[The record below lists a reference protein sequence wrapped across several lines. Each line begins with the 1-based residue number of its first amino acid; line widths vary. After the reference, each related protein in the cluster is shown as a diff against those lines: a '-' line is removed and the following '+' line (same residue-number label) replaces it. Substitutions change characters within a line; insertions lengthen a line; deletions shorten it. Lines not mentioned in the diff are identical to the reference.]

1 MTEDPDPVEDTA
13 DTTSTAPSSLRTSRV
28 GRRRGNELGA
38 PLSLG
43 TQLPLS
49 CLGEDARHSGTTTL
63 PAGGVKS
70 NYDMKGGDRVGTKKI
85 GTTASCRK
93 EEQDTNDNRRSSSS
107 TPTMHFGPGTDNVVI
122 GREAHLHPNKR
133 YKRSTINAKKTH
145 PLSATRTQ
153 TTCRTAAATGF
164 PLGDEHSG
172 YGSAHQPPPSDVDG
186 GAYQPQI
193 SNATN
198 LYSQMVGD
206 IVRGVVSEAN
216 HGNDLDSQESH
227 DEADEDANSLFVR
240 HTARQ
245 TNRNNQERQDHNAT
259 TTFPQHLMDIIEQES
274 QRHEKPRILEWVEG
288 GDAFLIGDK
297 EAFEQIL
304 LPKYFNHKGGTASKN
319 TCKFMSFVR
328 KLYR

>member
-1 MTEDPDPVEDTA
+1 MAEDPDPVEDTA
-13 DTTSTAPSSLRTSRV
+13 DTTRAPSSLRTSRV

-38 PLSLG
+38 PLTLG
-43 TQLPLS
+43 AQLPLS
-49 CLGEDARHSGTTTL
+49 CLGEEARRSGTTL
-63 PAGGVKS
+63 PAGGMKS
-70 NYDMKGGDRVGTKKI
+70 NHDNMKGGEHVGKKQI
-85 GTTASCRK
+85 ETASCRQ
-93 EEQDTNDNRRSSSS
+93 EDTITASHDNRPR
-107 TPTMHFGPGTDNVVI
+107 TPTMHIGPGTDNVVI
-122 GREAHLHPNKR
+122 GREANLHPNKR
-133 YKRSTINAKKTH
+133 YKSSTINVKKTH
-145 PLSATRTQ
+145 QLTATTRTQ
-153 TTCRTAAATGF
+153 TTSAA
-164 PLGDEHSG
+164 LGDEDSG

-193 SNATN
+193 PNATN
-198 LYSQMVGD
+198 FSSQMVGD

-227 DEADEDANSLFVR
+227 DEADEDANNSFVR
-240 HTARQ
+240 HTAQQ
-245 TNRNNQERQDHNAT
+245 TNRNNHERQDHHAA
-259 TTFPQHLMDIIEQES
+259 TTFPQHLMDIIEIES

-304 LPKYFNHKGGTASKN
+304 LPKYFNHMGGTASKN